1 MTIVWVI
8 LTTSQQQTF
17 RHAWFWLHL
26 RRFVKQNHDREAVGI
41 MHNFIGV
48 YIYLFFLFQAAG
60 LATMISTMRP
70 DIDNIDE
77 YVRNTTAR

>member
-48 YIYLFFLFQAAG
+48 YIYLFFLFSGCRFGYYDLNYAA
-60 LATMISTMRP
+60 
-70 DIDNIDE
+70 
-77 YVRNTTAR
+77 